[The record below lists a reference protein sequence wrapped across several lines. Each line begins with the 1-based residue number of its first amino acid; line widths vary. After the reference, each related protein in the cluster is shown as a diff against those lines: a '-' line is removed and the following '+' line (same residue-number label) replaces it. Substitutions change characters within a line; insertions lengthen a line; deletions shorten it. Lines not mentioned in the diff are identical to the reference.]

1 MIKSLFSKK
10 EAVNAGW
17 LIGGRIAQMALS
29 FVVGIITARYLGPGN
44 YGLINYGLA
53 YVSFFTAF
61 CTLGLNAVI
70 IKDFV
75 DHPED
80 EGESIGTTIGL
91 RFASSVLSAIMI
103 TGIVSILDK
112 GEPETIVV
120 VALCSIALVFQ
131 VFDTFNYWFQ
141 SKYNSKTTSIATLIA
156 YVIVSAYK
164 IVLLVLEKNV
174 QWFAFS
180 TALDYI
186 VIAVFLFVAYRLS
199 NGPKLSFSIN
209 KGKALLGKSYHYIL
223 SSMMVAIYGQTDKL
237 MLKQMMNDTEVGYY
251 SVATALCTVWVFVL
265 QAIIDSMY
273 PTILNLFGKD
283 NEAFRRKNK
292 QLYALV
298 FYISCFVSVLITA
311 FARLGISIMYGEQ
324 FLGAITPLRI
334 VTWYTAFSYLGVARN
349 AWIVCNDKQKY
360 LKFIYF
366 GAAVLNVALNAILIP
381 IYGAS
386 GAAMASL
393 VTQIFTSIILPYLI
407 PEMRENAKMMLE
419 AIMLQGMH
427 LKKV

>member
-10 EAVNAGW
+10 EAANAGW

-75 DHPED
+75 DYPED
-80 EGESIGTTIGL
+80 EGKAIGTTIGL
-91 RFASSVLSAIMI
+91 RIVSSLLSAIMI
-103 TGIVSILDK
+103 TGIVSILDR
-112 GEPETIVV
+112 GEPETIIV

-131 VFDTFNYWFQ
+131 AFDTFNYWFQ
-141 SKYNSKTTSIATLIA
+141 SKYKSKITSVATLIA

-164 IVLLVLEKNV
+164 IILLVLGKSV

-186 VIAVFLFVAYRLS
+186 VIAIFLFTAYHLS
-199 NGPKLSFSIN
+199 NGPKISFSTK

-265 QAIIDSMY
+265 QAIIDSLY
-273 PTILNLFGKD
+273 PTILGLYKI
-283 NEAFRRKNK
+283 NEYEFKRKNK

-298 FYISCFVSVLITA
+298 FYISIFVSVLITA
-311 FARLGISIMYGEQ
+311 FARLGISIMYGDEY
-324 FLGAITPLRI
+324 LGAITPLRI

-349 AWIVCNDKQKY
+349 AWIVCNNKQKY
-360 LKFIYF
+360 LKYMYL
-366 GAAVLNVALNAILIP
+366 GAAILNVLLNYILIP
-381 IYGAS
+381 IFGAT
-386 GAAMASL
+386 GAAFASL
-393 VTQIFTSIILPYLI
+393 VTQIFTSIVLPYCI
-407 PEMRENAKMMLE
+407 PEMRENAKMMIE
-419 AIMLQGMH
+419 AISF
-427 LKKV
+427 KDVFSRN